1 MVVARFRLFELR
13 PIPFDSSAANVVA
26 FVWVGGV
33 VRAVVYLR
41 VSLVVGVT

>member
-1 MVVARFRLFELR
+1 MVARFRLFKLR
-13 PIPFDSSAANVVA
+13 PIAFDSSAVSVVA
-26 FVWVGGV
+26 FVRVGDV